1 MCNGYAQANL
11 VVLPRELA
19 FDFLLFTQRNPRP
32 CPVLDNPG
40 RLTEL
45 VEASGAHSTDLAS
58 PERACDYCDRCVNA
72 AEQWA
77 PVADDMW
84 ANDPNKKGTQY
95 TGKMAKKG

>member
-1 MCNGYAQANL
+1 
-11 VVLPRELA
+11 
-19 FDFLLFTQRNPRP
+19 
-32 CPVLDNPG
+32 
-40 RLTEL
+40 
-45 VEASGAHSTDLAS
+45 
-58 PERACDYCDRCVNA
+58 VNA